1 MKQTRRSKLLAKTL
15 VFIAAFVLAG
25 RTGCAVGQRRADRE
39 RRSAR
44 VFPDIRLFRL
54 LGRQLHGRQGV
65 QHGPH
70 QDLGLF
76 VAQAPH
82 QQRIRAL
89 QQLT

>member
-1 MKQTRRSKLLAKTL
+1 MKQTRRSKLLAKTF
-15 VFIAAFVLAG
+15 VFIAAFALAG
-25 RTGCAVGQRRADRE
+25 APAAPLGNVVPTVHGEAHAY
-39 RRSAR
+39 
-44 VFPDIRLFRL
+44 FRIFGFFG

-82 QQRIRAL
+82 QQRILAL